1 MKLASCFV
9 LVFSLLLSSPSYA
22 ESYSKKYLSCIDNSN
37 GITSVMLDCISDE
50 IEYQDKRLN
59 MAYKKAMQSLNSK
72 DKHSLRMKQRSW
84 IKARDEK
91 VNSVIGDGTSHQL
104 NTMSVF
110 LDETMNRAEELENF
124 N

>member
-1 MKLASCFV
+1 MKYTALA
-9 LVFSLLLSSPSYA
+9 LLLFMPFAYA
-22 ESYSKKYLSCIDNSN
+22 ESYSAKYMTCIDNSN
-37 GITSVMLDCISDE
+37 GVTSELINCIAEETD
-50 IEYQDKRLN
+50 YQDKRLN
-59 MAYKKAMQSLNSK
+59 IAYKKAMQSLNSK

-110 LDETMNRAEELENF
+110 LDETMNRAEELESF
-124 N
+124 LER